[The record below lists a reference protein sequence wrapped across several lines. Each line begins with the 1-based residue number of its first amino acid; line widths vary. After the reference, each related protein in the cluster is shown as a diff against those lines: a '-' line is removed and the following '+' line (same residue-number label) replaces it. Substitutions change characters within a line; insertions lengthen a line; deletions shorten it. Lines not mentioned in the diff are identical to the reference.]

1 MRTIT
6 VTSGKGGVGKT
17 TVACNLAVSLAQL
30 GMRPV
35 LFDADLQLANVD
47 VALGITSPYNLQHVV
62 AGERTLAEIL
72 APGPAGIKVISGGS
86 AIPALMSAGP
96 KKLGLFIDQLVD
108 LAPSHDILIFDTAA
122 GLDSRVITFMKLSQ
136 EIILVTTPDPTSVTD
151 AYATIKTA
159 HRRLKNPDIR
169 VIVNQVSGEREGRQV
184 FDVLQSITHSY
195 LGKNLSYVG
204 SVRQDFQAAQSI
216 RKRRPVVLS
225 APNSWSAQDIKDL
238 ARMLRSEATVANRWS
253 A

>member
-6 VTSGKGGVGKT
+6 ITSGKGGVGKT
-17 TVACNLAVSLAQL
+17 TLACNLAVSLAQL

-47 VALGITSPYNLQHVV
+47 VALGITSHFNLQHVV
-62 AGERTLAEIL
+62 AGEKTLAEII
-72 APGPAGIKVISGGS
+72 ATGPGGISAITGGS
-86 AIPALMSAGP
+86 AIPSLMTAGP
-96 KKLGLFIDQLVD
+96 KKLGLFIDQLVG
-108 LAPSHDILIFDTAA
+108 LASNHDILLFDTGA

-136 EIILVTTPDPTSVTD
+136 ELILVTTPDPTSVTD

-159 HRRLKNPDIR
+159 HRRIKNPNIR

-184 FDVLQSITHSY
+184 FDVLQSITQSF
-195 LGKNLSYVG
+195 LGKNLSYIG

-238 ARMLRSEATVANRWS
+238 ARILRSEATVANRWS